1 MTATNHVLA
10 GALIGSLL
18 PWPVAIPVAIASHFV
33 MDKIPHFG
41 IDEGKRNKS
50 LAYKAFFYGDAVVA
64 LTLGGI
70 AMGLHK
76 WTMLAC
82 GFAAYLP
89 DVTFVYYYFRHGQ
102 DFNIHHH
109 VKPSNHLTR
118 LHLALQDERPWGL
131 FVELALIAIMT
142 GPFFN
147 RLFN

>member
-10 GALIGSLL
+10 GALIGSIL

-41 IDEGKRNKS
+41 IDEGQRNKS
-50 LAYKAFFYGDAVVA
+50 IGYKLFFYGDAAVA
-64 LTLGGI
+64 LGLGFLAI
-70 AMGLHK
+70 WLHK
-76 WTMLAC
+76 WAMLGS

-89 DVTFVYYYFRHGQ
+89 DVTFVYYYFRYKQ

-109 VKPSNHLTR
+109 VKPSNHITR
-118 LHLALQDERPWGL
+118 LHLALQYERPWGL
-131 FVELALIAIMT
+131 IVELALIAVMIV
-142 GPFFN
+142 PFWH